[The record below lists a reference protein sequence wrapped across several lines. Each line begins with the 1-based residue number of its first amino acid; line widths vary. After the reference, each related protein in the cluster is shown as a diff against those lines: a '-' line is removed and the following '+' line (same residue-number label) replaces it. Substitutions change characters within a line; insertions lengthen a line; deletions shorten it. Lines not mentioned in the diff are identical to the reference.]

1 MVQKSPHTENPQN
14 NETLTEDLDS
24 EYRKGPRRYGLLAGI
39 YDKFVLCFW
48 AYLSLKDHIH
58 KSPVG

>member
-1 MVQKSPHTENPQN
+1 MTPLFEQFSKRIAKKA
-14 NETLTEDLDS
+14 DS
-24 EYRKGPRRYGLLAGI
+24 EYRKGPRRYGLLTGI
-39 YDKFVLCFW
+39 YDKFELCFW